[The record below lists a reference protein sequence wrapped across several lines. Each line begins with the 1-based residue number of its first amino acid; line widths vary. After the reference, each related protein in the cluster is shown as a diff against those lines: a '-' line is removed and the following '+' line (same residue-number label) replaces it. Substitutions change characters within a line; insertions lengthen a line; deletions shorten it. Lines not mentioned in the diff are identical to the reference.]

1 MRTNRWLWPLALAFA
16 LLLSTA
22 AITNA
27 QEETGNIYV
36 QVTDTAGQTLPGA
49 SVEMVGGGAPR
60 LGITSAQGETR
71 FLGLAPGNYS
81 LKATLDG
88 FSTVEYPNVNVRVGR
103 NTTIQVQ
110 LSAAIGEVITVTS
123 ESPLLDERRL
133 TAGTTISQVELES
146 IPSAR
151 DPWAIVQQAPGVMTD
166 RINVGGNESGQQ
178 AVFRGQA
185 NNGDENDFLVD
196 GVQITDMSAIG
207 SSPTYYDFDQF
218 SEIQLATG
226 GPDVSKGAAG
236 VSVNM
241 VTKRGTNEFR
251 GTARF
256 LLTDAA
262 GYFGALEAA
271 DPGYSDSDLGPGQ
284 DNYSGDT
291 VDRIQEFGFEAGGPA
306 WRDRVWLWASW
317 GQNDIN
323 RIVGS
328 GQSDRTILEGTAVKL
343 NAQFTAANSFVASF
357 NNGDKVKFGRGASP
371 DNDPSSTRNQRG
383 PTGITKLEDTHVFGS
398 NLFLTGQ
405 YSFVDGGFSLTALG
419 GSGPDLPAIP
429 FPGGEKYTNGDGFV
443 TNNST
448 GGNSRPTEEFKIDG
462 SYFFTTSSLNHEIKF
477 GGRTREA
484 STESAWSYPG
494 RNIFHYD
501 GTYAGVAGDRELGAS
516 LGLPVARADDYAAVY
531 AYRQGPVPVITNYDS
546 LWVQDTMTMG
556 SWTFNV
562 GFRWDDQS
570 GENTA
575 GVVDANLGFP
585 NEMPALDFA
594 GNNADGLNWSSITPR
609 LGVTYALGEERKTL
623 IRGSF
628 SQFPDVMSLTNI
640 SRVNPLSGQLAYIVF
655 VDDPA
660 GFPGFY
666 DDGEQYAVA
675 AGYWGYNPNDPAAL
689 SSSNKN
695 DPGMD
700 APLTNELILGAEH
713 AFLPEF
719 VVSGT
724 LTWRKVTDVQDFQ
737 RLFTPLGND
746 NATPQ
751 TIPASEYITDP
762 TPLVITIPGIGGPAA
777 TESYTT
783 YSADPSKWNYTGGQL
798 FTNGDREIDYLGAT
812 IGFTKRLANQWM
824 MRGYVQYNFDESWS
838 VPGSYFN
845 NNDPNRVLPGVAS
858 GAVID
863 GSTYVIQS
871 TGSGRDESW
880 LQSEWGWNLNGMYQ
894 VAPDRPWGF
903 NVAANMTGRQ
913 GYPIPYYRN
922 RTGLDGISRS
932 IQAAQNID
940 DYRMDDLFS
949 MDMRLE
955 KEFRTAG
962 NLGLTFSIDAFNIFN
977 NGVVLDRNR
986 NTTSGNVGWISTSLA
1001 PRVFRL
1007 GVRLNWR

>member
-1 MRTNRWLWPLALAFA
+1 MRTNRWSWPLALAVV

-22 AITNA
+22 ATTIA

-36 QVTDTAGQTLPGA
+36 QVTDTAGQTLPG
-49 SVEMVGGGAPR
+49 VNIEMVGGGAPR
-60 LGITSAQGETR
+60 LGITNAQGETR
-71 FLGLAPGNYS
+71 FLGLAPGNYA
-81 LKATLDG
+81 LTATLDG
-88 FSTVEYPNVNVRVGR
+88 FSTVEYPNVNVRVGKS
-103 NTTIQVQ
+103 TTIQVQ

-123 ESPLLDERRL
+123 ESPLLDERKL

-178 AVFRGQA
+178 AVFRGLA

-196 GVQITDMSAIG
+196 GVQITDMKAIG

-226 GPDVSKGAAG
+226 GNDVSKAGAG

-256 LLTDAA
+256 LLTDND

-271 DPGYSDSDLGPGQ
+271 DPGYSESDLGPGQ
-284 DNYSGDT
+284 DNYAGDT

-323 RIVGS
+323 RITGS
-328 GQSDRTILEGTAVKL
+328 GQSDRTILEGTAIKL
-343 NAQFTAANSFVASF
+343 NAQFTSANSFVGSF
-357 NNGDKVKFGRGASP
+357 NNGDKIKFGRGASP
-371 DNDPSSTRNQRG
+371 DKDPSATWDQRG
-383 PTGITKLEDTHVFGS
+383 PTGITKIEDTHVFGS

-405 YSFVDGGFSLTALG
+405 YSFVDGGFSLTAQG
-419 GSGPDLPAIP
+419 GAGPDHPANP
-429 FPGGEKYTNGDGFV
+429 FPGGEQYTDANGFQ
-443 TNNST
+443 TNIQS
-448 GGNSRPTEEFKIDG
+448 GGNSRPTEEWKIDG

-484 STESAWSYPG
+484 TTETSWSYSG

-501 GTYAGVAGDRELGAS
+501 GTFAGVAGDAELGAAF
-516 LGLPVARADDYAAVY
+516 GLPPGRADDYAMVY
-531 AYRQGPVPVITNYDS
+531 AYRNQTPGTLANYDS
-546 LWVQDTMTMG
+546 LWIQDTMTMG
-556 SWTFNV
+556 SWTFNA
-562 GFRWDDQS
+562 GFRYDDQS
-570 GENTA
+570 GSNKGGTVE
-575 GVVDANLGFP
+575 ANIGFP
-585 NEMPALDFA
+585 TVMPAIEYPGD
-594 GNNADGLNWSSITPR
+594 DGGELNWSSITPR

-623 IRGSF
+623 LRGSF
-628 SQFPDVMSLTNI
+628 SQFPDVLSLSNI
-640 SRVNPLSGQLAYIVF
+640 DRLNPLGSSLAGILF
-655 VDDPA
+655 VDDPG

-666 DDGEQYAVA
+666 DEGEQWSAI
-675 AGYWGYNPNDPAAL
+675 AGYWGFNLLDPTSIENA
-689 SSSNKN
+689 NVN

-713 AFLPEF
+713 AVLPEF

-724 LTWRKVTDVQDFQ
+724 VTWRKVTDVQDFQ
-737 RLFTPLGND
+737 RLFQNNETGEV
-746 NATPQ
+746 T
-751 TIPASEYITDP
+751 TIPSSEYIQHG
-762 TPLVITIPGIGGPAA
+762 TIDIEVPGIGGPAA
-777 TESYTT
+777 TYSYPV
-783 YSADPSKWNYTGGQL
+783 YSGDPDKWSYTGGQL

-812 IGFTKRLANQWM
+812 LGFTKRLANQWM

-845 NNDPNRVLPGVAS
+845 NNDPNRVLPGVAA

-863 GSTYVIQS
+863 GSKYVVQS
-871 TGSGRDESW
+871 TGSGRNESW
-880 LQSEWGWNLNGMYQ
+880 LQSNWGWNLNGMYQ

-903 NVAANMTGRQ
+903 NVAANMTGRE

-922 RTGLDGISRS
+922 NTGVDGIGRQ
-932 IQAAQNID
+932 IQAAPNIE
-940 DYRMDDLFS
+940 DYRLDDLFS

-977 NGVVLDRNR
+977 SGVVLDRFR